1 MLWRVFHVILN
12 FAVIYNV
19 QIEVIKARNKGDYI
33 VLCRYTDIDK
43 CSLSF
48 TSCKSHFL
56 YA

>member
-19 QIEVIKARNKGDYI
+19 QIEVIKARNKGGYI